1 MAYVKRNKYVFYCHI
16 VVACCINGLERQI
29 NKLEKKR
36 MVVPGI
42 KKKKRKAD
50 FIRTMKTRSLAKHL
64 DFQTN
69 MVRMANRLLCL
80 PSKKRG

>member
-1 MAYVKRNKYVFYCHI
+1 MAYVKRNKYVFYCNI

-42 KKKKRKAD
+42 KKKKKSRLHKD
-50 FIRTMKTRSLAKHL
+50 NEDEEFG
-64 DFQTN
+64 QTFRFSDQHGEN
-69 MVRMANRLLCL
+69 G
-80 PSKKRG
+80 K